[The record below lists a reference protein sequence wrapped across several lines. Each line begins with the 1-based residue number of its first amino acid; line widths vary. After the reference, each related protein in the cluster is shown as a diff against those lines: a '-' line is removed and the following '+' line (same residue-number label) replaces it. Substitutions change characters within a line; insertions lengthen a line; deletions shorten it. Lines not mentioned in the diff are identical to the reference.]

1 MYTHIYIFP
10 FSSSFH
16 PPTVITW
23 FLSMK
28 MGIVVERKEKGIRR
42 RVKRK
47 KEEMDRS
54 SIQIARGIFF
64 KALSADPLCAA
75 TALSWIGIIII
86 TVKGANE
93 TIEYIVCTR
102 DKFNAFGTV
111 RNEIQARC
119 CIGKFILLLAKYRVG
134 IISLCSRVLCSVS
147 LSFFLLFLFFCPSGF
162 RREFIFIWIQEIVGL
177 RG

>member
-42 RVKRK
+42 RVKGK
-47 KEEMDRS
+47 KEETDRS

-64 KALSADPLCAA
+64 KALSADPLCC
-75 TALSWIGIIII
+75 
-86 TVKGANE
+86 N
-93 TIEYIVCTR
+93 
-102 DKFNAFGTV
+102 
-111 RNEIQARC
+111 
-119 CIGKFILLLAKYRVG
+119 
-134 IISLCSRVLCSVS
+134 CSV
-147 LSFFLLFLFFCPSGF
+147 LDRDYNHHGKGG
-162 RREFIFIWIQEIVGL
+162 Q
-177 RG
+177 

>member
-42 RVKRK
+42 RVKGK
-47 KEEMDRS
+47 KEETDRS

-93 TIEYIVCTR
+93 TIMGISSVHAINSMHLEPYATRSKHDAALANLYCSWRSIV
-102 DKFNAFGTV
+102 
-111 RNEIQARC
+111 
-119 CIGKFILLLAKYRVG
+119 
-134 IISLCSRVLCSVS
+134 
-147 LSFFLLFLFFCPSGF
+147 
-162 RREFIFIWIQEIVGL
+162 
-177 RG
+177 